1 MNSAI
6 FIALCIVARLDKR
19 VSTYWR
25 RERERKSE
33 REQERARE
41 SERERARGRESE
53 RERERARES
62 ERERERARECVKRAL
77 YYPLSRMEGHS
88 AAKQGGPGTAAA
100 REQHST

>member
-41 SERERARGRESE
+41 SERER
-53 RERERARES
+53 ERARES
-62 ERERERARECVKRAL
+62 EREREKARESLQLQIQDQHMHVQIL
-77 YYPLSRMEGHS
+77 HGHS
-88 AAKQGGPGTAAA
+88 DN
-100 REQHST
+100 